1 MGKFLAIIFTNT
13 VAIGWLPNYVDTT
26 PQVITGGSY
35 STTSDINFN
44 TIITFTTTSDIK
56 FNINVG
62 SITYIVVSGGAS
74 SGTVQNGK
82 AQGGKAGSNGIGG
95 LGG

>member
-1 MGKFLAIIFTNT
+1 MDGYQIIL
-13 VAIGWLPNYVDTT
+13 IHT
-26 PQVITGGSY
+26 PYVITGGSY

-62 SITYIVVSGGAS
+62 SITYIVVGGGAS

-95 LGG
+95 LGGVKQGQIQTWKD